1 MESPQAEA
9 SGGAPTHVPAH
20 RLSRFLWRT
29 VARLVGAVR
38 ELGALGPLAAF
49 TVAGPALGAAALVAT
64 VPLWFE
70 PLASLG
76 LLAAPLLI
84 LATVA
89 LCGLSLVPTH
99 ATSLVS
105 GMLFGAAS
113 GSAVALVATL
123 AAALF
128 GYQVLRPLARSRA
141 TAALA
146 SRPRAATV
154 HRALF
159 HRGTRRTALLIA
171 LIRLSPAMPFAA
183 TNLLM
188 AAAGVR
194 RSPFLLGT
202 LLGIAPRVALVAS
215 AGAGLSTLDLSQATD
230 QRLLAAGAAATLL
243 ALVVAST
250 VARRALTE
258 ATTPAT
264 TSDEP

>member
-1 MESPQAEA
+1 MPPHQP
-9 SGGAPTHVPAH
+9 SGEHVGSAATTAGLV
-20 RLSRFLWRT
+20 RRVF
-29 VARLVGAVR
+29 ARLVGAVR

-49 TVAGPALGAAALVAT
+49 TVVGPALGAAALVAT
-64 VPLWFE
+64 GPLWFE

-76 LLAAPLLI
+76 LLAAPLLVA
-84 LATVA
+84 ATVA

-105 GMLFGAAS
+105 GMLFGAVYGS
-113 GSAVALVATL
+113 GLALVATL

-194 RSPFLLGT
+194 LSPFLFGT

-215 AGAGLSTLDLSQATD
+215 AGAGLTTLDLSQATD
-230 QRLLAAGAAATLL
+230 QRLLAVGAAATLL

-250 VARRALTE
+250 LARRALTE
-258 ATTPAT
+258 ATAP
-264 TSDEP
+264 